1 MGLSRCGSPTTA
13 RCGWLLSLGG
23 AATDRLLSRIAA
35 GIDAAVDEVV
45 AFWGTDWSHDIFV
58 VAAGSDEQFHAA
70 AGGGLASQ
78 WADIAAITVVDRVD
92 PARRT
97 VVGQRI
103 VFAPGAAHMSPA
115 ALRIVLGHELFHYAA
130 RADTAL
136 DAPRWLAEG
145 VADFVARPKTR
156 RPRMRCLWRC
166 RYRRTPTWTLRGHS
180 ARWHMTARGGSL
192 GSSRPP
198 TVPPSCVSFI
208 WPLVVSDTS
217 TWLPPPTTSSALTP
231 LACSRAGS
239 GG

>member
-145 VADFVARPKTR
+145 VADFVARPKAQDPAARGCGVCGAVVTVGH
-156 RPRMRCLWRC
+156 RP
-166 RYRRTPTWTLRGHS
+166 GHS
-180 ARWHMTARGGSL
+180 GATA
-192 GSSRPP
+192 
-198 TVPPSCVSFI
+198 
-208 WPLVVSDTS
+208 
-217 TWLPPPTTSSALTP
+217 
-231 LACSRAGS
+231 LAGI
-239 GG
+239 